1 MANSGRPSNENAPRV
16 PGEERSGLPWGR
28 IIVALIV
35 LALLALLIPFACQAL
50 RGGGGGAGNTQQEQN
65 GGQEQGAS
73 GVTTNGGD
81 EFAVEGGGGTT
92 AAAGDENGSESAQGN
107 EVSAEVAGGQASG
120 DGTTVTVPRAGIS
133 GVSGW
138 LVIRADRGGEPGDV
152 LGYAPLRE
160 GESEEDVAVPLDE
173 PAGSETLYAVVHA
186 EEPAD
191 GDFTFPDGDPPVEAN
206 GSVVAEPLRYTA
218 SAGEQAGEPLPSSGG
233 PNPLL
238 LAGGAAA
245 LLATLAAV
253 FLITEHL
260 KPLPDRVQRRPGP

>member
-1 MANSGRPSNENAPRV
+1 MADSGRPSNENAPRV
-16 PGEERSGLPWGR
+16 PGEERSGVPWGR
-28 IIVALIV
+28 IIAALIV

-50 RGGGGGAGNTQQEQN
+50 RGGGGGAGNTEQEQN

-73 GVTTNGGD
+73 GETTNGGD
-81 EFAVEGGGGTT
+81 EGAVEGGRTT
-92 AAAGDENGSESAQGN
+92 AAAGGGGETGDERAQGN
-107 EVSAEVAGGQASG
+107 GVSAEVAGGQASG
-120 DGTTVTVPRAGIS
+120 DGTTVTVPSAGIS

-138 LVIRADRGGEPGDV
+138 LVIRADAGGEPEDV

-173 PAGSETLYAVVHA
+173 PVGSGTLYAVVHA

-218 SAGEQAGEPLPSSGG
+218 PAGEQAGEPLPSSGG
-233 PNPLL
+233 PKLLL

-245 LLATLAAV
+245 LLAVLAAV
-253 FLITEHL
+253 FPI
-260 KPLPDRVQRRPGP
+260 RRTR

>member
-1 MANSGRPSNENAPRV
+1 MADPGRPSNENAPRV
-16 PGEERSGLPWGR
+16 PGEERSGVPWGR
-28 IIVALIV
+28 IIAALIV

-50 RGGGGGAGNTQQEQN
+50 RGGGGGAGNTEQEQN

-73 GVTTNGGD
+73 GETTNGGD
-81 EFAVEGGGGTT
+81 EGAVEGGGTT
-92 AAAGDENGSESAQGN
+92 AAAGGGGETGDGRTQGN
-107 EVSAEVAGGQASG
+107 GVSAEVAGGQAS
-120 DGTTVTVPRAGIS
+120 DAGTTVTVPSAGIS

-138 LVIRADRGGEPGDV
+138 LVIRADAGGEPGDV

-173 PAGSETLYAVVHA
+173 PVGSGTLYAVVHA

-191 GDFTFPDGDPPVEAN
+191 GDFTFPDGDPPVKAN

-233 PNPLL
+233 PNLLL

-253 FLITEHL
+253 FPI
-260 KPLPDRVQRRPGP
+260 RRTR

>member
-28 IIVALIV
+28 IIAALIV

-50 RGGGGGAGNTQQEQN
+50 RGGGGGAGNTEQEQN
-65 GGQEQGAS
+65 GGQEQRAS
-73 GVTTNGGD
+73 GETTNGGN
-81 EFAVEGGGGTT
+81 EGAVEGGGTT
-92 AAAGDENGSESAQGN
+92 AAASGGETGDERAQGN
-107 EVSAEVAGGQASG
+107 GVSAEVAGGQASG
-120 DGTTVTVPRAGIS
+120 AGTTVTVPSAGIS

-138 LVIRADRGGEPGDV
+138 LVIRADAGGEPGDV

-173 PAGSETLYAVVHA
+173 PVGSGTLYAVVHA

-233 PNPLL
+233 PNLLL

-253 FLITEHL
+253 FPI
-260 KPLPDRVQRRPGP
+260 RRTR

>member
-1 MANSGRPSNENAPRV
+1 MANYGRPSNENAPRV

-28 IIVALIV
+28 IIAALIV

-50 RGGGGGAGNTQQEQN
+50 RGGAGGGGPGSTEQEQN

-73 GVTTNGGD
+73 DENTNGGD
-81 EFAVEGGGGTT
+81 EGSVEGGETSAVT
-92 AAAGDENGSESAQGN
+92 ATGETGDDSARGNG
-107 EVSAEVAGGQASG
+107 VSAEVAGGQASG
-120 DGTTVTVPRAGIS
+120 DGTTVTVPSAGIS

-138 LVIRADRGGEPGDV
+138 LVIRADAGGEPGDV

-160 GESEEDVAVPLDE
+160 GENEEDVAVPLDE

-191 GDFTFPDGDPPVEAN
+191 GGFTFPDGDPPVEAN

-218 SAGEQAGEPLPSSGG
+218 SAGEHAGEPLPSSGG
-233 PNPLL
+233 PNLL
-238 LAGGAAA
+238 ILAGGAAA
-245 LLATLAAV
+245 LLAALTAV
-253 FLITEHL
+253 FPI
-260 KPLPDRVQRRPGP
+260 RRTR

>member
-28 IIVALIV
+28 IIAALIV

-50 RGGGGGAGNTQQEQN
+50 RGGGGGAGNTEQEQN

-73 GVTTNGGD
+73 GETTNGGD
-81 EFAVEGGGGTT
+81 EGAVEGGGGTS
-92 AAAGDENGSESAQGN
+92 AAVGEETAQGN
-107 EVSAEVAGGQASG
+107 GVSAEVAGGQASG
-120 DGTTVTVPRAGIS
+120 DGTTVTVPSAGIS

-138 LVIRADRGGEPGDV
+138 LVIRADAGGEPGDV

-173 PAGSETLYAVVHA
+173 PVGSGTLYAVVHA

-233 PNPLL
+233 PNLLL

-253 FLITEHL
+253 FPI
-260 KPLPDRVQRRPGP
+260 RRTR